1 MGLEWAGWLVV
12 HSTIEVDSALSAF
25 QVDGST
31 LASWD
36 DNFFL
41 SSIKFLPTH
50 DLTCGWRF
58 KGSDEWYIGEGG
70 NRCMYERTD
79 IMYFRCMASLYTH
92 AS

>member
-36 DNFFL
+36 DDFFHSL
-41 SSIKFLPTH
+41 PFTFESSSFFQLMISHGVGYSMGVMSGTL
-50 DLTCGWRF
+50 G
-58 KGSDEWYIGEGG
+58 KGKQVYV
-70 NRCMYERTD
+70 
-79 IMYFRCMASLYTH
+79 
-92 AS
+92 

>member
-31 LASWD
+31 SAFWV

-41 SSIKFLPTH
+41 LFYS
-50 DLTCGWRF
+50 RF
-58 KGSDEWYIGEGG
+58 KGQVSS
-70 NRCMYERTD
+70 N
-79 IMYFRCMASLYTH
+79 S
-92 AS
+92 

>member
-41 SSIKFLPTH
+41 LFRSSFFQLMISH
-50 DLTCGWRF
+50 AVGDS
-58 KGSDEWYIGEGG
+58 KGVMSGTLGRGKLVYV
-70 NRCMYERTD
+70 
-79 IMYFRCMASLYTH
+79 
-92 AS
+92 